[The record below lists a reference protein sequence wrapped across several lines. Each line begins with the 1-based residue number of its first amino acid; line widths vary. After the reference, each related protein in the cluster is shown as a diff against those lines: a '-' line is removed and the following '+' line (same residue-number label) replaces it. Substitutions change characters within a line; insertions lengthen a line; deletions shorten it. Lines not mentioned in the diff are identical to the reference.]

1 MKNVTS
7 IVLSAAIAS
16 GMTIATFKWMNEPQ
30 KGIPVQDSSKTNLP
44 VHSASYYTKA
54 ASLDFTQASEKVM
67 PAVVHIKS
75 VQRAE
80 RNPYSNR
87 RIDPFREFFGY
98 PPQQGQENRRQE
110 SSGSGVVINKDGYI
124 VTNNHVIDGAEEIE
138 VSLHDNRTYQATLVG
153 RDPSTDL
160 ALLKIEENEL
170 EHISLVDSDEVQ
182 VGEWVLAVGNPFN
195 LNSTVTSG
203 IVSAKARNINIL
215 KDRSAIESFIQTDAA
230 VNPGNSGGALVN
242 LDGQLIGINTAI
254 ASNTG
259 SFAGYS
265 FAIPSNIVS
274 KVVEDILKYGVV
286 QRGFLGVTIREVDG
300 ALAEQE
306 TLDVTEGVYVNGFM
320 EGSAAESAGIEKGDV
335 IVQVDGHPVGSAPE
349 LQEMIG
355 RKRPGDAT
363 KIVVNR
369 QGRKKSFDVVLNNKD
384 GNTEIIKKEA
394 VAVLSVLG
402 GEFENLSEKDA
413 ERYDVDGGI
422 QLKSLTPGKLSDET
436 SVREGFVITHIAGKR
451 VKDIK
456 DMTKALNGVEGGVM
470 IEGFYPNRRGTY
482 YYAIGM

>member
-16 GMTIATFKWMNEPQ
+16 GMTIATFTWMNESQ
-30 KGIPVQDSSKTNLP
+30 KDIPVQNISETNFPVHPASYHSKT
-44 VHSASYYTKA
+44 

-75 VQRAE
+75 VQRADQ
-80 RNPYSNR
+80 NPYSNR
-87 RIDPFREFFGY
+87 RRDPFREFFGY

-110 SSGSGVVINKDGYI
+110 SSGSGVVINGDGYI

-160 ALLKIEENEL
+160 ALLKIEEKEL
-170 EHISLVDSDEVQ
+170 EHLSLVDSDEVQ

-242 LDGQLIGINTAI
+242 LDGELIGINTAI
-254 ASNTG
+254 ASTTG

-265 FAIPSNIVS
+265 FAVPSNIVS
-274 KVVEDILKYGVV
+274 KVVEDILKYGIV

-306 TLDVTEGVYVNGFM
+306 ALDVTEGVYVNGFM

-335 IVQVDGHPVGSAPE
+335 IVQVDGNPVGSAPE

-363 KIVVNR
+363 EIVVNR
-369 QGRKKSFDVVLNNKD
+369 SGRNKSFEVVLNNKD
-384 GNTEIIKKEA
+384 GNTEIIKKES
-394 VAVLSVLG
+394 VAVLSILG
-402 GEFENLSEKDA
+402 GEFQNLSEKELD
-413 ERYDVDGGI
+413 RYQVDGGV
-422 QLKSLTPGKLSDET
+422 QLRSLTPGKLSEET
-436 SVREGFVITHIAGKR
+436 SVREGFVITHVAGER

-456 DMTKALNGVEGGVM
+456 DMTEALEGVEGGVM

>member
-16 GMTIATFKWMNEPQ
+16 GMTIATFKWMEDNNKQSPQ
-30 KGIPVQDSSKTNLP
+30 ESVIQTSLP
-44 VHSASYYTKA
+44 IHPASYNTKV
-54 ASLDFTQASEKVM
+54 ASLDFTNASEKVM

-75 VQRAE
+75 VKRADKHA
-80 RNPYSNR
+80 YSNR
-87 RIDPFREFFGY
+87 YRDPFREFFGY
-98 PPQQGQENRRQE
+98 PQERSPKDFRQE
-110 SSGSGVVINKDGYI
+110 SSGSGVVINADGYI
-124 VTNNHVIDGAEEIE
+124 VTNNHVIDGADEIE
-138 VSLHDNRTYQATLVG
+138 VSLHDNRSYQATLVG

-160 ALLKIEENEL
+160 ALLKIEEEKL
-170 EHISLVDSDEVQ
+170 DHLSLVDSDEVQ

-242 LDGQLIGINTAI
+242 LDGELIGINTAI

-265 FAIPSNIVS
+265 FAVPSNIVS
-274 KVVEDILKYGVV
+274 KVVEDILKYGIV
-286 QRGFLGVTIREVDG
+286 QRGFLGVSIREVNG
-300 ALAEQE
+300 ALAEE
-306 TLDVTEGVYVNGFM
+306 RGLEVTKGVYVNGFM
-320 EGSAAESAGIEKGDV
+320 DGSAAESAGIEEGDV
-335 IVQVDGHPVGSAPE
+335 IVQVDGNTVGSAPE

-355 RKRPGDAT
+355 RKRPGDVANIT
-363 KIVVNR
+363 VNR
-369 QGRKKSFDVVLNNKD
+369 EGREKSYEVVLKNKD
-384 GNTEIIKKEA
+384 GNTEIIEKKDA
-394 VAVLSVLG
+394 AVLSMLG
-402 GEFENLSEKDA
+402 GEFESLGKA
-413 ERYDVDGGI
+413 EANRYQVDGGI

-436 SVREGFVITHIAGKR
+436 SMREGFVITRIAGER
-451 VKDIK
+451 VKSVD
-456 DMTKALNGVEGGVM
+456 DMTAALEGAEGGVM
-470 IEGFYPNRRGTY
+470 IEGFYPNRRGKY

>member
-16 GMTIATFKWMNEPQ
+16 GMTLATIKWMDEPQ
-30 KGIPVQDSSKTNLP
+30 NGIPVQETNQTDLP
-44 VHSASYYTKA
+44 VHPASYYAKT
-54 ASLDFTQASEKVM
+54 ASLDFTKASEKVM

-75 VQRAE
+75 VQRAD

-98 PPQQGQENRRQE
+98 PQQPRQENRRQE

-160 ALLKIEENEL
+160 ALLKIEEKEL
-170 EHISLVDSDEVQ
+170 DHISLVDSDEVQ

-242 LDGQLIGINTAI
+242 LDGELIGINTAI

-265 FAIPSNIVS
+265 FAVPSNIVS
-274 KVVEDILKYGVV
+274 KVVEDILKYGIV

-306 TLDVTEGVYVNGFM
+306 ALDVTEGVYVNGFM
-320 EGSAAESAGIEKGDV
+320 EGSAAESAGIEEGDV
-335 IVQVDGHPVGSAPE
+335 IVQVDGNPVGSAPE

-355 RKRPGDAT
+355 RKRPGDAAE
-363 KIVVNR
+363 IVVNR
-369 QGRKKSFDVVLNNKD
+369 EGRRKTFDVVLNNKD
-384 GNTEIIKKEA
+384 GNTEIIKKED

-402 GEFENLSEKDA
+402 GEFENLSEKQ
-413 ERYDVDGGI
+413 ENQYDIDGGV
-422 QLKSLTPGKLSDET
+422 QLKSLTPGKLSEET
-436 SVREGFVITHIAGKR
+436 SVREGFVITHVAGKR

-456 DMTKALNGVEGGVM
+456 DMTKALDGVKGGVM

-482 YYAIGM
+482 YYAIGL